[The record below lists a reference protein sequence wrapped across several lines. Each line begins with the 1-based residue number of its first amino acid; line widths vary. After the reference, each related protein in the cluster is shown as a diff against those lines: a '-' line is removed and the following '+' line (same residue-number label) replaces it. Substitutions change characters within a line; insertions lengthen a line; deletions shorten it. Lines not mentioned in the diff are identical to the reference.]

1 MMRAGFKWLIGALV
15 VLVLAFMLLPIMFGE
30 ADKIE
35 ADAYICGEPPDEVTF
50 YCTVGT
56 GPPRT
61 DCSAPQTGE
70 FDIEG
75 TTDC

>member
-1 MMRAGFKWLIGALV
+1 MRRGFKLLIAFFMGVVAVALIFPA
-15 VLVLAFMLLPIMFGE
+15 LFAKKE
-30 ADKIE
+30 S

-50 YCTVGT
+50 YCKVGT

-70 FDIEG
+70 FDNVDVIG
-75 TTDC
+75 C